1 MSPGAVLF
9 AGMAYGLKE
18 SRPVWSVSH
27 SVFTS
32 ASQGTVLVLEIVDV
46 AYPWDSVLYIS
57 TSTLK
62 SNAPLLKKPPFM
74 HWCVYHAPL
83 EGSKGRY
90 LFMETSVVSP
100 MQLMTL
106 SPIAFISW
114 SLLSAFTS
122 DPLRFTPCL
131 SLNWLLHH
139 LSDKMLSASQIFWS
153 FCVHSGQIFNDD
165 QMDQELICRLEEAH
179 NLISKYRQGGM
190 PLLPFR

>member
-46 AYPWDSVLYIS
+46 AYLWDSVLHIS

-62 SNAPLLKKPPFM
+62 SNALLLKKLPFM
-74 HWCVYHAPL
+74 HWCVFHAPL

-90 LFMETSVVSP
+90 LFMEISVVSP

-114 SLLSAFTS
+114 SLLSAFT
-122 DPLRFTPCL
+122 
-131 SLNWLLHH
+131 
-139 LSDKMLSASQIFWS
+139 
-153 FCVHSGQIFNDD
+153 
-165 QMDQELICRLEEAH
+165 
-179 NLISKYRQGGM
+179 
-190 PLLPFR
+190 